1 MSGYIIEEEDYTYT
15 IDPEGNEKPL
25 DYWSLYSDLQ
35 ARRNK
40 KVLKQLID
48 IWWQVEAPLRILH
61 YEGIELDS
69 IMRKLTRLFFGYMR
83 LNKQQEND
91 KKQRAQRLKKLTKLK
106 SKVYPI

>member
-1 MSGYIIEEEDYTYT
+1 MSGYIIEEEDYTYI
-15 IDPEGNEKPL
+15 IDSEGNEKSL
-25 DYWSLYSDLQ
+25 DYWRLYSELQ

-40 KVLKQLID
+40 KVLKQLIE
-48 IWWQVEAPLRILH
+48 IWWQVEAPLRILD

-69 IMRKLTRLFFGYMR
+69 IMQKITRLFFGYMR

-91 KKQRAQRLKKLTKLK
+91 KRQRVQRLRKLTKLK